1 MHNTYAATS
10 SQYMMIKGGDEADVV
25 CAVQEGLVVVHED
38 LEKEDD
44 HVEDLELVVVHVVV
58 VGGEDLVVE
67 GHASFSFFSLLHNVA
82 IGKTYR
88 GSLWNL

>member
-1 MHNTYAATS
+1 
-10 SQYMMIKGGDEADVV
+10 MMIKGGDEADVV

-67 GHASFSFFSLLHNVA
+67 GHASFSSFFFSFTQCGNWQN
-82 IGKTYR
+82 I
-88 GSLWNL
+88 

>member
-1 MHNTYAATS
+1 
-10 SQYMMIKGGDEADVV
+10 MMIKGGDEADVV

-67 GHASFSFFSLLHNVA
+67 GHASFSFFFSLLHNVA

>member
-1 MHNTYAATS
+1 M
-10 SQYMMIKGGDEADVV
+10 
-25 CAVQEGLVVVHED
+25 VVHED